1 MKKEEKKLE
10 ILEKLKTHLEKAL
23 EKREVIVDEIYIKK
37 QGKYTFLTIVLD
49 KVGGIDLD
57 EIVASTEI
65 INPIVDEYD
74 ICDSEYILDVISEER
89 GGK

>member
-74 ICDSEYILDVISEER
+74 ICDSEYILDVISKER
-89 GGK
+89 G